1 MGWTIVGTLAGLLL
15 GYYGFQANVVQSVG
29 SLHGIRLLVSLIP
42 AVAATLAAIVM
53 YFYMID
59 EKKLKQISSDLA
71 ERRAQE
77 AAASARA

>member
-1 MGWTIVGTLAGLLL
+1 M
-15 GYYGFQANVVQSVG
+15 QSVG

-71 ERRAQE
+71 ERRARE
-77 AAASARA
+77 AAAPVERLSARHWPGRPS